1 MTPEQLIAAALA
13 QRAQWV
19 PLGEGKRVRMRRPS
33 EFDMRGLVLR
43 DADGTA
49 SGLKADLPEV
59 KKFAIDWDGFKE
71 SDLIQGGADDGV
83 PFHPEVFA
91 VWVEDARQAVTTLA
105 QAIID
110 AVIAHEAKRQE
121 IEKN

>member
-1 MTPEQLIAAALA
+1 MTADQLIAAALA

-19 PLGEGKRVRMRRPS
+19 PLSNGKRVRMRRPS
-33 EFDMRGLVLR
+33 EFDMRGLVMR

-49 SGLKADLPEV
+49 NGLRADLPEV
-59 KKFAIDWDGFKE
+59 KKYAIDWDGFKE
-71 SDLIQGGADDGV
+71 SDLITGGADDVV
-83 PFHPEVFA
+83 PFNPDVFA
-91 VWVEDARQAVTTLA
+91 IWVEDQRQAVATLS

-110 AVIAHEAKRQE
+110 AVIAHESRRQE